1 MLCFDLNL
9 KQLQHEMGKAGEKT
23 ALSSQKLEI
32 DELNDTVE
40 QQKAE
45 IERLRWLLDDTGA
58 GNLLSL
64 SPAGREASCS
74 AAVHISH

>member
-1 MLCFDLNL
+1 
-9 KQLQHEMGKAGEKT
+9 MGKAGEKT

-32 DELNDTVE
+32 DQLNDTVE

-45 IERLRWLLDDTGA
+45 IDHLRWLLDDIGA

-64 SPAGREASCS
+64 SHAAMEKQAVLHPCIFLSNMRSCS
-74 AAVHISH
+74 EL